1 MAVNVGTAE
10 GHLDLDITGFLN
22 GLKTAQSEANNT
34 LQTIEQKA
42 GSQLQGFGKT
52 LSGIG
57 DKMTLGITTPLV
69 GVATAGLKVATDFE
83 KAMSNVQAISG
94 ATGSEFEALRDEAI
108 QLGADTAFSSGE
120 VADAMTE
127 MAKAGWDTQ
136 QILDGMSGVLDAAAA
151 SGESLGTVST
161 IVADAITGFGL
172 EAADS
177 TRVADLLTQSANAG
191 TIGIYDLGESFKY
204 IAPVANTMGF
214 SIEDVTTAVT
224 ALSTAGIKGGQ
235 AGTSLRGV
243 LTRMVKP
250 TDDVAAAMDELN
262 ICLTNSDGTF
272 KSLDTILAEMR
283 TSFSG
288 MTDEQKA
295 YYAAVLAGTEGQ
307 SGLLTLLNMTQEEYD
322 EIAASMDNAGGV
334 AQETAEIMQD
344 NLQSKIEQLGGSL
357 ESLAIRVAD
366 LVIPA
371 LTDLVEKATEVINW
385 FTDLD
390 SETQATILKFAAFVA
405 ALGPFLSVFGRITSG
420 IGGFLS
426 WIGKIP
432 NGLKSAQKGITGFVN
447 GLKNIPEA
455 FTLAK
460 AGFTGFASQTSVI
473 GTALAGLSG
482 PILAVIGVLALL
494 GAAFGTLWAT
504 NEEFRNGMTET
515 WNQLVESFNEFCQG
529 IVDRINELGFEFES
543 ITEVLGAIWT
553 GFCELL
559 APVFQGAWDMIVG
572 ILEGIM
578 ETITGLL
585 DVIIGVFTG
594 DAEQISLGVQEI
606 VNGIGTAIQG
616 IIDGIVT
623 AITGFIDTALGFIGT
638 NLETVVQNIIT
649 FFQQLPT
656 NIANFLSQCISNV
669 QSWASQ
675 MVQNAQQAGS
685 QFLDGVIQFISDLPY
700 NLGYLLGTAI
710 GTVVSWV
717 GEMVSNA
724 QQAGSQFLENVIS
737 FIQQLPGNIA
747 NFLSNVISNVASWV
761 GEMAS
766 NAQQA
771 GSQFL
776 QNVVNFIQQLPGQI
790 ASFLSSVISN
800 VASWASQ
807 MISAAVNMASQFVSS
822 VMNGLASLPGQ
833 VVSIGSQVV
842 QGIWSGISGA
852 AGWLYDQVAGFVGG
866 IVDGAK
872 AALGIASPSKVMR
885 DEVGQHIPTG
895 LAEGI
900 DKNAYKV
907 ELSAYE
913 MVNGMLVGI
922 QGLANSSVGQLGQ
935 QFADKYAD
943 SIKKNEKKPQKAAI
957 NLVDNMTRMMQN
969 FQLARVTVLGQAVDN
984 AMTEQIKET
993 QEHIAELQ
1001 KTEEERQAKR
1011 DAEQHMKEIERLQ
1024 QEHDELYEEEAKA
1037 LAKLDAQ
1044 DEDYYEKR
1052 LETQEKY
1059 ADKRQDILEEIAEKE
1074 ADWEEKRTEEAKQAE
1089 IELWQQKLEV
1099 MESFKQQYEDALQE
1113 ILDKQTE
1120 MADKM
1125 KEFGELFE
1133 TFKDDNGNEVFE
1145 LGDLQ
1150 EQIDTMALYGDT
1162 LESLK
1167 KRGIDGSL
1175 MNEILSMDIED
1186 AIQYGQALLE
1196 MSDAQYEQYMALWDQ
1211 KQKMAEEIAKK
1222 FYANEMLQLHA
1233 EFLDKIPEEFGELRE
1248 EVAEQGKQVA
1258 KEFIAGILSSENDVT
1273 AAVQQI
1279 LGAAFESFNLQK
1291 AFGQDAQDTGKEA
1304 GVETGEAIPEGIKE
1318 GFENKLP
1325 DVVDLISEL
1334 MGDGLLNLGNEA
1346 GTIGEEAGA
1355 ALISEE
1361 SLQTLFD
1368 KLTEYSEGIQE
1379 GGVQFFE
1386 MISQAIEEWVVG
1398 LFEKIDE
1405 YLYMLEEKWYDFLE
1419 KISNYSIQWWQTK
1432 MYPFWVQWFT
1442 QFMTL
1447 NKTKMTEMYNIWVN
1461 GLSQLY
1467 NAMIPIGQG
1476 IADGVLAGFN
1486 AAWPAVVS
1494 RVMSAVQALA
1504 AAARAALQIGSPSK
1518 VFRNEIGRWLPP
1530 GISAGFEDA
1539 MPQAIKDMQKSID
1552 DGVNKLDVSG
1562 FTFADNG
1569 VLESVDAFNTKLS
1582 YMKDITS
1589 DIKDMGLRD
1598 VFNSDMAADLEAVR
1612 DTKNSGFQS
1621 EDDDKSSGDT
1631 FIFYSPNPI
1640 NEATAAKE
1648 MRRTKRDMA
1657 YGFDL

>member
-10 GHLDLDITGFLN
+10 GYLDLDISGFLN
-22 GLKTAQSEANNT
+22 GLKTAQSEATNT
-34 LQTIEQKA
+34 FKNMETSL
-42 GSQLQGFGKT
+42 GSQMTGLGKT
-52 LSGIG
+52 ISGIG
-57 DKMTLGITTPLV
+57 DKMTLGITAPLA
-69 GVATAGLKVATDFE
+69 GVASAGLKVASDFE
-83 KAMSNVQAISG
+83 FSMSQVRAISG
-94 ATGSEFEALRDEAI
+94 ATGDDFEALRDKAI
-108 QLGADTAFSSGE
+108 DLGASTSFSSSE

-127 MAKAGWDTQ
+127 MAKAGWDTN
-136 QILDGMSGVLDAAAA
+136 QILDGMEGVLDAAAA
-151 SGESLGTVST
+151 SGENLATVST

-177 TRVADLLTQSANAG
+177 TRVADLLTQAANAG
-191 TIGIYDLGESFKY
+191 TIGINDLGESFKY

-214 SIEDVTTAVT
+214 SIEDVTTAIT
-224 ALSTAGIKGGQ
+224 ALSTAGIKGSQ

-250 TDDVAAAMDELN
+250 TDDVAAAMDELD
-262 ICLTNSDGTF
+262 ISLTNSDGTF

-283 TSFSG
+283 QSFSG

-322 EIAASMDNAGGV
+322 EIAASMDNAAGV
-334 AQETAEIMQD
+334 ADETAAVMQD
-344 NLQSKIEQLGGSL
+344 NLQAKIEQLFGAL
-357 ESLAIRVAD
+357 ESLAIVIAD
-366 LVIPA
+366 NVIPA
-371 LTDLVEKATEVINW
+371 LTDIVTKITEVIEW
-385 FTDLD
+385 FTQLD
-390 SETQATILKFAAFVA
+390 SGTQRSILKFVAFVA
-405 ALGPFLSVFGRITSG
+405 VIGPVLSIFGRIISS
-420 IGGFLS
+420 IGSLFTA
-426 WIGKIP
+426 IGKVP
-432 NGLKSAQKGITGFVN
+432 SAFTKAQGGITKFVN
-447 GLKNIPEA
+447 SLKNIPEA

-473 GTALAGLSG
+473 GTALAGITA
-482 PILAVIGVLALL
+482 PIAAIIAAVVAL
-494 GAAFGTLWAT
+494 GAAFATLWAT
-504 NEEFRNGMTET
+504 NEDFRNGMIDT
-515 WNQLVESFNEFCQG
+515 WNQLVNSFNEFCQG

-543 ITEVLGAIWT
+543 ITEVIGAIWT

-559 APVFQGAWDMIVG
+559 APVFQGAWDTIVG

-594 DAEQISLGVQEI
+594 DAEQISLGAQEI
-606 VNGIGTAIQG
+606 VNGIGTAIQS

-623 AITGFIDTALGFIGT
+623 AIIGFIDTALGFIGT
-638 NLETVVQNIIT
+638 NLQTVVTNIIT
-649 FFQQLPT
+649 FFQQLPM
-656 NIANFLSQCISNV
+656 NIANFLSQAILSV
-669 QSWASQ
+669 QNWVSQ
-675 MVQNAQQAGS
+675 MVLNAQQAGQ
-685 QFLDGVIQFISDLPY
+685 QFVQ
-700 NLGYLLGTAI
+700 
-710 GTVVSWV
+710 
-717 GEMVSNA
+717 
-724 QQAGSQFLENVIS
+724 NVIN

-747 NFLSNVISNVASWV
+747 NLLQTVISNVISWTSQ
-761 GEMAS
+761 MIT

-771 GSQFL
+771 GSQFVM
-776 QNVVNFIQQLPGQI
+776 NVTTFLSQLPGQV
-790 ASFLSSVISN
+790 ASFLASAISS
-800 VASWASQ
+800 VASWASN
-807 MISAAVNMASQFVSS
+807 MINAAVNMASQFVSS
-822 VMNGLASLPGQ
+822 VVNGLASLPGQ
-833 VVSIGSQVV
+833 VVNIGSQVV

-852 AGWLYDQVAGFVGG
+852 AGWLYSQVAGFVGG

-885 DEVGQHIPTG
+885 DEVGQHVPTG

-907 ELSAYE
+907 KLSAFE
-913 MVNGMLVGI
+913 MINGMLVGV
-922 QGLANSSVGQLGQ
+922 QGLANSSVGQLGK

-984 AMTEQIKET
+984 AMTEQVKET
-993 QEHIAELQ
+993 QKHIEELQ
-1001 KTEEERQAKR
+1001 KTEEQRQAKQ
-1011 DAEQHMKEIERLQ
+1011 DAEQHMKKIERLQ

-1059 ADKRQDILEEIAEKE
+1059 AGKRQDILDKIANKE
-1074 ADWEEKRTEEAKQAE
+1074 ADWEEKRTEELKQAE

-1099 MESFKQQYEDALQE
+1099 MKSFKKQYEDALQE

-1125 KEFGELFE
+1125 KEFGELFK

-1150 EQIDTMALYGDT
+1150 KQIDTMALYGDT

-1167 KRGIDGSL
+1167 KRGIDESL
-1175 MNEILSMDIED
+1175 MNEILSMNIED
-1186 AIQYGQALLE
+1186 AIQYGQELLK
-1196 MSDAQYEQYMALWDQ
+1196 MSDAQYKQYMALWDQ

-1233 EFLDKIPEEFGELRE
+1233 EFLDKIPEEFGELRD

-1273 AAVQQI
+1273 AVVQQV

-1304 GVETGEAIPEGIKE
+1304 GVKTGEAIPEGIKE

-1325 DVVDLISEL
+1325 DVVNLISEL
-1334 MGDGLLNLGNEA
+1334 MGNGLLSLGGKA
-1346 GTIGEEAGA
+1346 GTAGEEVGA
-1355 ALISEE
+1355 TLISEK
-1361 SLQTLFD
+1361 SIKAMFD
-1368 KLTEYSEGIQE
+1368 KLTKYSDDIRK

-1386 MISQAIEEWVVG
+1386 TISQAIEEWVVG
-1398 LFEKIDE
+1398 LFKKIDE
-1405 YLYMLEEKWYDFLE
+1405 YLYMIEEKWYDFLN
-1419 KISNYSIQWWQTK
+1419 KVSNYSIQWWQTK
-1432 MYPFWVQWFT
+1432 AYPFWVQWFT

-1447 NKTKMTEMYNIWVN
+1447 NQTKMAEMHDVWAN

-1467 NAMIPIGQG
+1467 DAMTPIGHG

-1486 AAWPAVVS
+1486 VAWPAVVS

-1504 AAARAALQIGSPSK
+1504 AAAKAALQIGSPSK

-1539 MPQAIKDMQKSID
+1539 MPQAIKDMQRSID

-1582 YMKDITS
+1582 YMKNITS
-1589 DIKDMGLRD
+1589 DIKDIGLRD

-1612 DTKNSGFQS
+1612 DTNGSGFQS
-1621 EDDDKSSGDT
+1621 DDDDKSGGDT

-1640 NEATAAKE
+1640 DEATAAKE

>member
-22 GLKTAQSEANNT
+22 GLKTAQSEAQNT

-191 TIGIYDLGESFKY
+191 TIGINDLGESFKY
-204 IAPVANTMGF
+204 IAPVANTMNF
-214 SIEDVTTAVT
+214 SIEDVTTAIT

-344 NLQSKIEQLGGSL
+344 NLQSKVEQLGGSL
-357 ESLAIRVAD
+357 ESLAIRIAD
-366 LVIPA
+366 LVIPK
-371 LTDLVEKATEVINW
+371 LTEIVEKVTEVVNW
-385 FTDLD
+385 FTELD
-390 SETQATILKFAAFVA
+390 SGTQETILKFLAFVA
-405 ALGPFLSVFGRITSG
+405 AIGPVLSIFGRLVTG
-420 IGGFLS
+420 IGGFVNFV
-426 WIGKIP
+426 GGIP
-432 NGLKSAQKGITGFVN
+432 DGISGAQTAITNFVN
-447 GLKNIPEA
+447 GIKNIPEA
-455 FTLAK
+455 FVLAK

-473 GTALAGLSG
+473 GTALAGITA
-482 PILAVIGVLALL
+482 PIAAIIALVVSL
-494 GAAFGTLWAT
+494 GAAFATLWTT
-504 NEEFRNGMTET
+504 NEEFRNGMINT
-515 WNQLVESFNEFCQG
+515 WNELVGAWNEFCQG
-529 IVDRINELGFEFES
+529 IVDRINELGFNFES
-543 ITEVLGAIWT
+543 ITDMISQIWN

-559 APVFQGAWDMIVG
+559 APVFQAAWDTIVG
-572 ILEGIM
+572 VLEGVM
-578 ETITGLL
+578 DTITGIL
-585 DVIIGVFTG
+585 DVIIGIFTG
-594 DAEQISLGVQEI
+594 DTEQIIAGLQGI
-606 VNGIGTAIQG
+606 VEGIGGVIQSIIEG
-616 IIDGIVT
+616 IIS
-623 AITGFIDTALGFIGT
+623 AISGFIDTALGFVGT
-638 NLETVVQNIIT
+638 NLQTVVQNIIT

-656 NIANFLSQCISNV
+656 NIANFLSQVITNI
-669 QSWASQ
+669 QTWAGQ
-675 MVQNAQQAGS
+675 MLTNAQQAGS
-685 QFLDGVIQFISDLPY
+685 NFLDGVVRFIQQLPY
-700 NLGYLLGTAI
+700 NIGYLLGYVIT
-710 GTVVSWV
+710 TVVSWV
-717 GEMVSNA
+717 AQFVQNA
-724 QQAGSQFLENVIS
+724 IQAGQQFLQGVIQFVQQLPGNVANFLANVISTVASWAAQFIQNAVQAGSQFLSNVVS
-737 FIQQLPGNIA
+737 FISQLPGNIA
-747 NFLSNVISNVASWV
+747 SFLSNVISNVAAWAAN
-761 GEMAS
+761 M
-766 NAQQA
+766 
-771 GSQFL
+771 
-776 QNVVNFIQQLPGQI
+776 VN
-790 ASFLSSVISN
+790 
-800 VASWASQ
+800 
-807 MISAAVNMASQFVSS
+807 AAVSMASQFVSS
-822 VMNGLASLPGQ
+822 VVSGLASLPGQ

-885 DEVGQHIPTG
+885 KEVGQYIPAG
-895 LAEGI
+895 IAEGI
-900 DKNAYKV
+900 EDGEYDLNLTAYKMV
-907 ELSAYE
+907 DDMIVGLQTIVNQSAQGIGSAMDSGIEKGIEKEKQKPYRATESLIDEMYARALKVQVGRAELL
-913 MVNGMLVGI
+913 G
-922 QGLANSSVGQLGQ
+922 SSID
-935 QFADKYAD
+935 A
-943 SIKKNEKKPQKAAI
+943 
-957 NLVDNMTRMMQN
+957 
-969 FQLARVTVLGQAVDN
+969 
-984 AMTEQIKET
+984 AMTKQIKET
-993 QEHIAELQ
+993 QEHIEELQ
-1001 KTEEERQAKR
+1001 KTEEQRQAER
-1011 DAEQHMKEIERLQ
+1011 DAEQHQREIERLR
-1024 QEHDELYEEEAKA
+1024 QEHDELFEEEEKA
-1037 LAKLDAQ
+1037 LAKLDVT
-1044 DEDYYEKR
+1044 DKDYTQKR
-1052 LETQEKY
+1052 IETQEKY
-1059 ADKRQDILEEIAEKE
+1059 AEKRQDVLDEIAEKE
-1074 ADWEEKRTEEAKQAE
+1074 EKWEEERTEEAKQAE
-1089 IELWQQKLEV
+1089 IELWQGKLEA
-1099 MESFKQQYEDALQE
+1099 MQEYKEQYTNALQE
-1113 ILDKQTE
+1113 ILDKQNELT
-1120 MADKM
+1120 DKM
-1125 KEFGELFE
+1125 KEYGELFE
-1133 TFKDDNGNEVFE
+1133 MVKGEDGEEIFE

-1150 EQIDTMALYGDT
+1150 GQIDDLMAYGDA

-1167 KRGIDGSL
+1167 RRGISDSL
-1175 MNEILSMDIED
+1175 MSEILSMDIED
-1186 AIQYGQALLE
+1186 ASRYMDALLQ
-1196 MSDAQYEQYMALWDQ
+1196 MSDAEYEQYMALWEQ
-1211 KQKMAEEIAKK
+1211 KQKLAEDIAKR
-1222 FYANEMLQLHA
+1222 FYANEILLLQNN
-1233 EFLDKIPEEFGELRE
+1233 FLNQIPEEFAGLKDEIRAQGQETIKGYLE
-1248 EVAEQGKQVA
+1248 GMLSGAEGVQPVVNQIMGN
-1258 KEFIAGILSSENDVT
+1258 IL
-1273 AAVQQI
+1273 
-1279 LGAAFESFNLQK
+1279 K
-1291 AFGQDAQDTGKEA
+1291 AFGVTVSEDDTTSEA
-1304 GVETGEAIPEGIKE
+1304 GEQVGEKIPEGIAN
-1318 GFENKLP
+1318 GFESKVPELA
-1325 DVVDLISEL
+1325 DKIAEL
-1334 MGDGLLNLGNEA
+1334 MGDGLLNLGKEA
-1346 GTIGEEAGA
+1346 GSLGEEAGA
-1355 ALISEE
+1355 SLISDE
-1361 SLQTLFD
+1361 SLDALFE
-1368 KLTEYSEGIQE
+1368 KLAEYSEGIQE

-1405 YLYMLEEKWYDFLE
+1405 YLYMLEEKWYNFLE
-1419 KISNYSIQWWQTK
+1419 KISNYSIEWWQSK

-1442 QFMTL
+1442 QFMIL
-1447 NKTKMTEMYNIWVN
+1447 NQTKMTEMYNIWVN

-1476 IADGVLAGFN
+1476 IADGVMAGFN
-1486 AAWPAVVS
+1486 AAWPSVVS
-1494 RVMSAVQALA
+1494 RVMAAVRALA

-1589 DIKDMGLRD
+1589 EIKDIGLRD

-1612 DTKNSGFQS
+1612 DTKDSGFQS

-1640 NEATAAKE
+1640 NEATAAKQ